1 MCLTP
6 FGGNGLGWV
15 NSGYNVSMRCD
26 RGTTLATILILM
38 CCVGGSV
45 GSSTMVS
52 HRVLIRT
59 VSQHANTVLVEVCT
73 ASLNLEDPT
82 IWNPQVIDGN
92 LLPLADIEELHN
104 LPPPAIG

>member
-1 MCLTP
+1 
-6 FGGNGLGWV
+6 
-15 NSGYNVSMRCD
+15 MRCD

-45 GSSTMVS
+45 GSSTMAN

-59 VSQHANTVLVEVCT
+59 VSQHANTVLVEVGT
-73 ASLNLEDPT
+73 ASLNLEVPMV
-82 IWNPQVIDGN
+82 WNPQVLDGN

-104 LPPPAIG
+104 LPPPTIG